1 MAMAA
6 NLKQLIQ
13 DFVVPEF
20 RALQGELKRLDE
32 KMDGVRIE
40 MRSEFHRL
48 DEKIDSL
55 DKRLNQRMDGLNQRM
70 DGVEKRIDGLERHFS
85 GQFDSLQKQLGVAI
99 EIHERLAALEAKVG
113 H

>member
-1 MAMAA
+1 MAA

-32 KMDGVRIE
+32 KLEGIRIE
-40 MRSEFHRL
+40 VRSEFHRL
-48 DEKIDSL
+48 DEKIDSFEKKVQSELHRLDEKIDSL
-55 DKRLNQRMDGLNQRM
+55 DKRVNQRL
-70 DGVEKRIDGLERHFS
+70 
-85 GQFDSLQKQLGVAI
+85 DSLEKQLDLAI
-99 EIHERLAALEAKVG
+99 DIHERLASLEAKIG

>member
-1 MAMAA
+1 MAA

-20 RALQGELKRLDE
+20 RSLQGELKRLQE
-32 KMDGVRIE
+32 KMDGVRTE

-48 DEKIDSL
+48 DEKVDSL
-55 DKRLNQRMDGLNQRM
+55 DKRVNQRL
-70 DGVEKRIDGLERHFS
+70 
-85 GQFDSLQKQLGVAI
+85 DSLEKQLDVAI
-99 EIHERLAALEAKVG
+99 DIHERLATLEAKIG

>member
-1 MAMAA
+1 MAA

-32 KMDGVRIE
+32 KLDDLRIE
-40 MRSEFHRL
+40 VRSEFRRL
-48 DEKIDSL
+48 DEKVDSL
-55 DKRLNQRMDGLNQRM
+55 DKRVNQRL
-70 DGVEKRIDGLERHFS
+70 
-85 GQFDSLQKQLGVAI
+85 DSLEKQLDLAI
-99 EIHERLAALEAKVG
+99 DIHERLAALEAKIG